1 MRNSQRAAVLTLVML
16 LGAAVLLA
24 TGVLLGSS
32 SLGRSVIRTMLP
44 ESVASIWLG
53 AEGDFPLQAEVLAK
67 VLNTYFEPVDQE
79 ALEEGAIRGMLSGL
93 DDPYTAYFDPEEYA
107 ELMEHTEGTY
117 SGVGVVVEMQSGFV
131 RVVSTFKD
139 SPAEEVGIRPG
150 DVIVGVD
157 DQSVQGVPL
166 DQVVARIKGPEGTEV
181 KLKLYRLAPDTEI
194 QSPQDDG
201 GSGELP
207 VGGETLDLLLTRRS
221 ISPPVLESEVLQ
233 DGSRRV
239 AHIAFFMF
247 SEGSGD
253 KLRAAV
259 KDAIEVE
266 RVDALV
272 LDLRSNGGG
281 LVDEAVKVASVFL
294 PKGSLVAT
302 TEGLH
307 SPKEVLIAAGD
318 DYPDIPLYLLVDEFT
333 ASASEIVAGALKDS
347 GRAVLIGEKTFGKG
361 LIQSIQSL
369 PNGGAVKITSAVYLT
384 PSGADING
392 EGIEPD
398 VVVADAEDTTEI
410 DETLDRALELIAQ
423 E

>member
-1 MRNSQRAAVLTLVML
+1 
-16 LGAAVLLA
+16 
-24 TGVLLGSS
+24 
-32 SLGRSVIRTMLP
+32 
-44 ESVASIWLG
+44 
-53 AEGDFPLQAEVLAK
+53 
-67 VLNTYFEPVDQE
+67 
-79 ALEEGAIRGMLSGL
+79 
-93 DDPYTAYFDPEEYA
+93 
-107 ELMEHTEGTY
+107 MEHTEGTY